1 MKVNISSCGIC
12 PKSTRRWLV
21 STIRG
26 MPNIIDPV
34 AVCSDSQDTV
44 MVSADM
50 GVSHRMTSED
60 VIR

>member
-1 MKVNISSCGIC
+1 MKVNVSSCDIC

-34 AVCSDSQDTV
+34 AVCSDSQDTL
-44 MVSADM
+44 MASADM
-50 GVSHRMTSED
+50 GGSP
-60 VIR
+60 